1 MTRGRVKRL
10 ARLATG
16 ALLLLVASGFGAPRS
31 ASAGCSHP
39 LGSQSEPLL
48 ELYRLD
54 AIFMAGS
61 SSDSRDEVSRSPL
74 ESPARRSPCSG
85 LSCSSRDPL
94 PISTASPGLESS
106 QQWGATLCALVDL
119 ADQHLPPAGRSTSR
133 PRSPPAKNPPSS
145 IPLASESPT
154 EIRQKYG
161 SARLT
166 IALPR
171 LFSASGESEARS
183 AIARLRPSRKR
194 KPGHWVERDRATSL
208 VCRSTF
214 MTFGGEQLHYE
225 IVYAGRIGSR

>member
-1 MTRGRVKRL
+1 MIRPEVKRL

-16 ALLLLVASGFGAPRS
+16 ALLLFVASGFGAPRS

-61 SSDSRDEVSRSPL
+61 SSDSRDDVSRSPL

-119 ADQHLPPAGRSTSR
+119 PT
-133 PRSPPAKNPPSS
+133 
-145 IPLASESPT
+145 ESPT
-154 EIRQKYG
+154 GRTFDEP
-161 SARLT
+161 AP
-166 IALPR
+166 IAAAEKPSIFHPPR
-171 LFSASGESEARS
+171 G
-183 AIARLRPSRKR
+183 
-194 KPGHWVERDRATSL
+194 
-208 VCRSTF
+208 
-214 MTFGGEQLHYE
+214 
-225 IVYAGRIGSR
+225 